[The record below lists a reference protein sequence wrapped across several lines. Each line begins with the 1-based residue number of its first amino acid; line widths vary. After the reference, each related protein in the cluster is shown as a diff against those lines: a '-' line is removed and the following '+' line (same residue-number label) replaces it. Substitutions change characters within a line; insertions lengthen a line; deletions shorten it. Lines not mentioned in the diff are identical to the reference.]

1 MSKLLRISRHEYWK
15 IVGTRGFWLG
25 TLAFPGIIVI
35 FAFLGIFVL
44 AVVGRDTFEAVGFV
58 DRSGVVEDV
67 EETFVAGINIR
78 PYPNEASAEAALQA
92 EEIQGFYVLPEDYL
106 QTHALD
112 LYVLDDLPPVAETSF
127 ATFLQTHL
135 LSQTDDA
142 IRVRLLDGAN
152 LSVEAINEAE
162 QDDDRTS
169 QTLVRGIILF
179 IALFSMMFI
188 LADIAGYSSMIVED
202 ERENRTLEMMVTTLT
217 ANQFIVGKIVGLIG
231 VTITRPM
238 LWFLMALPFMV
249 SIYMR
254 VPETYQQMIDWSFIL
269 LIFFFVIPGIT
280 LFFGL
285 MTVASVAIN
294 DPRYSGQM
302 SGLLSTTLMFSMFV
316 GLSLLIEEENTVAVA
331 LSFFPLTSFMVIVMR
346 QTVAEVPT
354 WQILLSWLILVV
366 STWGSLWL
374 SVRFFKA
381 GYLYSKRPFAWRTIW
396 QKMRLRRS
404 A

>member
-1 MSKLLRISRHEYWK
+1 MGKLLQISRHEYWK
-15 IVGTRGFWLG
+15 IVWTRGFWLG
-25 TLAFPGIIVI
+25 TLAFPAIILI
-35 FAFLGIFVL
+35 FSILGIFVL
-44 AVVGRDTFEAVGFV
+44 AVVGQDTFEAVGFV
-58 DRSGVVEDV
+58 DHSGVLEDV
-67 EETFVAGINIR
+67 DETFVAGITIR
-78 PYPNEASAEAALQA
+78 PYLDETTAEVALQA

-112 LYVLDDLPPVAETSF
+112 LYVIDELPPVAETSF
-127 ATFLQTHL
+127 ETFLQTHL
-135 LSQTDDA
+135 LSQTEDS
-142 IRVRLLDGAN
+142 IRGRLLDGAN
-152 LSVEAINEAE
+152 LSVEAISAAE
-162 QDDDRTS
+162 DDDRTS
-169 QTLVRGIILF
+169 QAVVKGVILLF
-179 IALFSMMFI
+179 ALFSMMFI

-217 ANQFIVGKIVGLIG
+217 ATQFVVGKIIGLIG
-231 VTITRPM
+231 VTITRP
-238 LWFLMALPFMV
+238 LIWFLMALPFMV

-269 LIFFFVIPGIT
+269 LIFFFVVPGIT

-285 MTVASVAIN
+285 MTMASVAIN

-302 SGLLSTTLMFSMFV
+302 SSLLSTTLMFSMFV

-346 QTVAEVPT
+346 QTVAEVPF
-354 WQILLSWLILVV
+354 WQILLSWVILVV

-381 GYLYSKRPFAWRTIW
+381 GHLYSKRPFAWRTIL
-396 QKMRLRRS
+396 QKVRLRRPV
-404 A
+404 